1 MSLFLSLFFSRLL
14 LCSVSD
20 WKNYLKVKNGLTT
33 SLLFFLEDAKKIS
46 GRLNDAKQK
55 KRERED
61 ALGLIKQV
69 S

>member
-1 MSLFLSLFFSRLL
+1 M
-14 LCSVSD
+14 
-20 WKNYLKVKNGLTT
+20 KNGLTT
-33 SLLFFLEDAKKIS
+33 PLLFFLEDAKKIS

>member
-1 MSLFLSLFFSRLL
+1 M
-14 LCSVSD
+14 
-20 WKNYLKVKNGLTT
+20 KNGLTT

-46 GRLNDAKQK
+46 DRLNDAKQK